1 MKINI
6 SKKILIISSTLFCC
20 IIIGLGIFS
29 FSSHSDVNAFSVANG
44 ECKQFWNNSSFEV
57 VKCKIDG
64 KDYVIANKKEVAGG
78 IAIK

>member
-1 MKINI
+1 MKINL
-6 SKKILIISSTLFCC
+6 SKKIPIISSMVFCL
-20 IIIGLGIFS
+20 IIIGFGIFIL
-29 FSSHSDVNAFSVANG
+29 SSNSDVKAFSVANG

>member
-1 MKINI
+1 MKVNLSRKTII
-6 SKKILIISSTLFCC
+6 TSASLLSCALIGFFC
-20 IIIGLGIFS
+20 
-29 FSSHSDVNAFSVANG
+29 FSSNSDVNAFSVQNG